1 MFETYDELY
10 IKEYD
15 AKYAIDVL
23 KAILENREKLEN
35 GEINSFRFPNT
46 GRDFCISVGL
56 CANMNFSNM
65 IEKYNQY
72 EIIQR
77 IMLKEFVDFDT
88 IYVDYPIDGNREMY
102 SLAKKENTLYKNSK
116 RFELAE
122 HWKNVLESFFDP
134 NKIFKFCGV
143 KYKIKLV

>member
-10 IKEYD
+10 INEYD
-15 AKYAIDVL
+15 AKFAIDVL

-46 GRDFCISVGL
+46 GCYFCAWVGL
-56 CANMNFSNM
+56 CTNMNFSNM
-65 IEKYNQY
+65 IAKHNQY
-72 EIIQR
+72 ETIQR
-77 IMLKEFVDFDT
+77 IMLKEFVHFTT
-88 IYVDYPIDGNREMY
+88 IYVDYPIDGTREIY
-102 SLAKKENTLYKNSK
+102 SLAKKENTLYKNPK

-134 NKIFKFCGV
+134 NKIFEFCGV